1 MPKASLLNEE
11 DRDQLLKEMAYG
23 IPIQELS
30 KKYGLR
36 PIQIEYQRGNNSAL
50 YNLYLDYF
58 CIKEEIVMMDLPE
71 LYQFVLNILW
81 DKITV
86 KPNGRY
92 LYKGNLYRADELI
105 PFANEVLKRED
116 LPLIKIGEPV
126 RVRYSTKREITPSQ
140 SQDLSQPID
149 CFSFVIETL
158 ANEQNSDNTSES
170 RKQFIEDCFYEKAK
184 KVSWKSGIIF
194 TEEQEK
200 DIPIIKLWYRI
211 LTDGQVRSRDK
222 IMTEANIVFNILK
235 RLDLLSSSWV
245 KVYFGEKRYALYQ
258 FTDDVPFTKPF
269 EFYGYETCRKI
280 DEFVNKYG
288 TESAKRCLYI
298 LCNLGALLS
307 EDYISKHEDLI
318 KSFIASLADKEDL
331 YIECL
336 NRMISK
342 KMLDDD
348 LTPFLEGEE
357 ELEFEDDDEFED
369 EELEE
374 IEDDEDGSD

>member
-86 KPNGRY
+86 QPNGRY
-92 LYKGNLYRADELI
+92 LYKGNLYRANELI
-105 PFANEVLKRED
+105 PFANEILKRED
-116 LPLIKIGEPV
+116 LPLIEVGKPV
-126 RVRYSTKREITPSQ
+126 RVRYSTKRETSPSVC
-140 SQDLSQPID
+140 QDLSEPIE
-149 CFSFVIETL
+149 CFDFVIETL
-158 ANEQNSDNTSES
+158 ANEQNSDNTSDS

-194 TEEQEK
+194 TDEQAS
-200 DIPIIKLWYRI
+200 DIPMIKLWYRI
-211 LTDGQVRSRDK
+211 LTDGQVRSRDR
-222 IMTEANIVFNILK
+222 IMTEANIVFDILK
-235 RLDLLSSSWV
+235 RLNLLSSSWV
-245 KVYFGEKRYALYQ
+245 EVYFSEKRYALYK
-258 FTDDVPFTKPF
+258 FTDNVPFTKPF
-269 EFYGYETCRKI
+269 EFYGYEVCKKI

-288 TESAKRCLYI
+288 TELPKRCLYI
-298 LCNLGALLS
+298 LCNLGALLTKDFIQKN
-307 EDYISKHEDLI
+307 EKLI
-318 KSFIASLADKEDL
+318 KSFIKSLLDKDDF
-331 YIECL
+331 YIKCL
-336 NRMISK
+336 NRLISK
-342 KMLDDD
+342 KMPNDD
-348 LTPFLEGEE
+348 LIPFLKNEE
-357 ELEFEDDDEFED
+357 ELNFDFDED
-369 EELEE
+369 ELE
-374 IEDDEDGSD
+374 IEDDEDGSN